1 MPGRPMFRTM
11 RARAAVAPVALL
23 LVIFLPHLGQAQP
36 APTGLSGSI
45 VDATGA
51 GIPSA
56 RVVLNNAY
64 AVEIQSDITDEAG
77 AFRLLGIAAGS
88 YVLNVEAPGF
98 ATRELEVLVN
108 RGWTEAVRV
117 ELDVGKLASSI
128 TVTAGKGAV
137 SEVTGSP
144 HVVTVRDQ
152 AYMSERPLATLGN
165 ALQDSPGILV
175 QQTTYGQVSPILRG
189 LTGYHVLNL
198 VDGIRYNNSLFRSGP
213 NQYLAFIDPS
223 QIRRV
228 ETVLGPT
235 GTQYGSDSLGG
246 TINSLTASAPFGS
259 SSGNEYRGEVRVG
272 GASADLSAGGGA
284 QFSVANRNFSWLI
297 GGSARRLNDLRAGRG
312 EDSRNIMRRF
322 LDLPA
327 EQIRGLIGGRL
338 QDTGF
343 SHYGANTKLILSP
356 SADHNLTLS
365 YQANNMDRVRQ
376 YRNLWGAQGRLQ
388 SSNEP
393 ETLQFF
399 YGRYERFS
407 LGALDSVSAIFSLNS
422 QRDGST
428 TQRENFTD
436 TVTTERND
444 VDVYGYAAQARTHF
458 SGDQTLLFGGDV
470 YNEHVHASRFDTNP
484 VTGTATPTRPLY
496 PNGSLYT
503 TYGLFAEETMRLDGG
518 RFRVVLGGRFTRV
531 RVSTFADRDA
541 FGVTDSS
548 RSFSDLTFNTAFTW
562 NVGETWKVNL
572 LVGRGFRAPNLNDLG
587 AIGLNSL
594 GYEVPASEAAPFGAL
609 IGSSA
614 GEDAVSVG
622 RKAGALSAESLYSY
636 ELGLTYDG
644 DRFYGR
650 VQVFNADIYSP
661 IVRRTLLFPIDNLPA
676 ALGGESTVPI
686 EPTDEQRAQGVAP
699 VSTEIDSLA
708 VKAFVNDGRSRYYGI
723 ESTFEVRPS
732 SGWTIE
738 GNYSFMVGR
747 ELNPNRNAR
756 RLVPQ
761 NGSLRARYSPSGRYW
776 LEVATRFAGPQER
789 LSAGDL
795 TDARIC
801 AARSRR
807 DIATIFHG
815 GMLSRWIASGI
826 DGALG
831 TPDDVFTPT
840 GETLLDLQNRVL
852 PLGRTVNGYPITHDR
867 TRVPMFIRSDGWISA
882 DVLGSIQ
889 LSETTKLNIGITN
902 LFDTNHRSHGT
913 GIDAPGFSG
922 FIGLRF
928 SF

>member
-1 MPGRPMFRTM
+1 M
-11 RARAAVAPVALL
+11 L
-23 LVIFLPHLGQAQP
+23 Q
-36 APTGLSGSI
+36 
-45 VDATGA
+45 
-51 GIPSA
+51 
-56 RVVLNNAY
+56 
-64 AVEIQSDITDEAG
+64 
-77 AFRLLGIAAGS
+77 
-88 YVLNVEAPGF
+88 VEAPGF

-108 RGWTEAVRV
+108 RGRAEALRV
-117 ELDVGKLASSI
+117 ELGISKLASSI

-144 HVVTVRDQ
+144 YVVTVRDQ

-198 VDGIRYNNSLFRSGP
+198 VDGIRYNNSIFRSGP
-213 NQYLAFIDPS
+213 NQYLAFIDAS

-228 ETVLGPT
+228 EAVLGPS
-235 GTQYGSDSLGG
+235 GTPYGSDSLGG
-246 TINSLTASAPFGS
+246 TINNLTTSAPFGG

-284 QFSVANRNFSWLI
+284 QFSVANRNFSWLV
-297 GGSARRLNDLRAGRG
+297 GGSARRLNDLRSGRG
-312 EDSRNIMRRF
+312 EDSRNVMRRF

-356 SADHNLTLS
+356 ATDYNFTLS

-376 YRNLWGAQGRLQ
+376 YRNLWGGRGRLQ

-393 ETLQFF
+393 QTLQFL

-407 LGALDSVSAIFSLNS
+407 LGALDSVSATFSVNS

-428 TQRENFTD
+428 TQPESFTD

-444 VDVYGYAAQARTHF
+444 VDVYGYAAQARTHL
-458 SGDQTLLFGGDV
+458 SGNQILLFGGDV
-470 YNEHVHASRFDTNP
+470 YNEHVNASRFDTNP
-484 VTGTATPTRPLY
+484 VTGAATGTRALY
-496 PNGSLYT
+496 PNGSRYT
-503 TYGLFAEETMRLDGG
+503 TYGLFAEDTMRLDGG
-518 RFRVVLGGRFTRV
+518 RFRVVLGGRFTGV

-594 GYEVPASEAAPFGAL
+594 GYEIPASEAAPFGAL

-650 VQVFNADIYSP
+650 VQVFNSDIYSP

-686 EPTDEQRAQGVAP
+686 EPTDEQRAQAVAP

-708 VKAFVNDGRSRYYGI
+708 VKAFVNDGRARYYGI

-795 TDARIC
+795 TDARVG

-807 DIATIFHG
+807 DIATLFHG
-815 GMLSRWIASGI
+815 GMLSRWISAGI

-831 TPDDVFTPT
+831 TRDDLFTPT
-840 GETLLDLQNRVL
+840 GETLVDLQNRVL
-852 PLGRTVNGYPITHDR
+852 PLGATVNGYTIMNDR

-889 LSETTKLNIGITN
+889 LSENTKLNLGITN

>member
-1 MPGRPMFRTM
+1 
-11 RARAAVAPVALL
+11 
-23 LVIFLPHLGQAQP
+23 
-36 APTGLSGSI
+36 
-45 VDATGA
+45 
-51 GIPSA
+51 
-56 RVVLNNAY
+56 
-64 AVEIQSDITDEAG
+64 
-77 AFRLLGIAAGS
+77 
-88 YVLNVEAPGF
+88 
-98 ATRELEVLVN
+98 
-108 RGWTEAVRV
+108 
-117 ELDVGKLASSI
+117 
-128 TVTAGKGAV
+128 
-137 SEVTGSP
+137 
-144 HVVTVRDQ
+144 
-152 AYMSERPLATLGN
+152 
-165 ALQDSPGILV
+165 
-175 QQTTYGQVSPILRG
+175 
-189 LTGYHVLNL
+189 
-198 VDGIRYNNSLFRSGP
+198 
-213 NQYLAFIDPS
+213 
-223 QIRRV
+223 
-228 ETVLGPT
+228 
-235 GTQYGSDSLGG
+235 
-246 TINSLTASAPFGS
+246 
-259 SSGNEYRGEVRVG
+259 
-272 GASADLSAGGGA
+272 
-284 QFSVANRNFSWLI
+284 
-297 GGSARRLNDLRAGRG
+297 
-312 EDSRNIMRRF
+312 
-322 LDLPA
+322 
-327 EQIRGLIGGRL
+327 
-338 QDTGF
+338 
-343 SHYGANTKLILSP
+343 
-356 SADHNLTLS
+356 
-365 YQANNMDRVRQ
+365 
-376 YRNLWGAQGRLQ
+376 
-388 SSNEP
+388 
-393 ETLQFF
+393 
-399 YGRYERFS
+399 
-407 LGALDSVSAIFSLNS
+407 
-422 QRDGST
+422 
-428 TQRENFTD
+428 
-436 TVTTERND
+436 
-444 VDVYGYAAQARTHF
+444 
-458 SGDQTLLFGGDV
+458 
-470 YNEHVHASRFDTNP
+470 
-484 VTGTATPTRPLY
+484 
-496 PNGSLYT
+496 
-503 TYGLFAEETMRLDGG
+503 MRLDGG

-795 TDARIC
+795 TDARIG

-889 LSETTKLNIGITN
+889 LSETTKLNLGIRTCSTPTTGLTAPESTRPASADSSDCGSASEAVRFRFTPSRFRGRIWYTERQQDN
-902 LFDTNHRSHGT
+902 EHHVTRRRDEGYAVAELLEQYGRDQRRHGARHSRKRLGGSHRR
-913 GIDAPGFSG
+913 PQL
-922 FIGLRF
+922 GLVRPF
-928 SF
+928 